1 MIDTFFSTFLS
12 KSRDHLTTD
21 TSPPNNVQ
29 KCQVVLPVTRKL
41 RERPFDFYEGGGG
54 AGVGFLKKKIIRTG
68 LCQKKKKNPGP
79 ITRRNKTEDPAC

>member
-54 AGVGFLKKKIIRTG
+54 GWGRFFEKKNNQDRA
-68 LCQKKKKNPGP
+68 LPKKKKKSR
-79 ITRRNKTEDPAC
+79 TDHKKK

>member
-21 TSPPNNVQ
+21 TSPPNNAH

-41 RERPFDFYEGGGG
+41 RERPFDYYEGVGGG
-54 AGVGFLKKKIIRTG
+54 WGRFFEKKNNQDRA
-68 LCQKKKKNPGP
+68 LPKKNNPGP